1 MSSLLL
7 DILNSVENGEID
19 LFLLKEK
26 LTSYKALLNSYL
38 ESEIEDSGKE
48 GREFVWRDSFNPY
61 QMPRNNKNK
70 KTCID

>member
-1 MSSLLL
+1 MLL

-38 ESEIEDSGKE
+38 ESEIENNGNAGKE
-48 GREFVWRDSFNPY
+48 FFWRDSFNPY
-61 QMPRNNKNK
+61 QMPRNI
-70 KTCID
+70 TT